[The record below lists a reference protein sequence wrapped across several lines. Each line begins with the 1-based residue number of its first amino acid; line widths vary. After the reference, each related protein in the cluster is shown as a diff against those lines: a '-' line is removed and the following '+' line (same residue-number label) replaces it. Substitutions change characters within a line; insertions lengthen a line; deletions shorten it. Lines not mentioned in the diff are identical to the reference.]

1 MSVIN
6 TNVQAIAAA
15 RNLNKSQ
22 DLLGQSLA
30 RLSSGSRIVN
40 PSDDAAGL
48 AVSEKL
54 DAQNLRV
61 HAASTNVQNAIS
73 YIQTADGFMSGMTKI
88 LGRMS
93 ELGML
98 AKDVTK
104 NSSDVAL
111 YEEEFKA
118 LQEQLRSTIG
128 GTHADI
134 GGKADGSDDVTAPI
148 GTYNGIELF
157 GANAAGHQV
166 TIGGAVGQTMTIS
179 ENDLRS
185 NTPANMMHAI
195 IEKDNTGAFVLGV
208 DSAGAI
214 QSITDAI
221 QYVASERANLGASQS
236 RLNLAADTLQV
247 ENENLS
253 AAVSRIRDVDVA
265 TETTQLA
272 RYNIL
277 VQSGTSMLAQANQS
291 PQSMLKLLQ

>member
-30 RLSSGSRIVN
+30 RLSSGSKIVN

-61 HAASTNVQNAIS
+61 QAASTNVQNAVS

-98 AKDVTK
+98 AQDVTK

-111 YEEEFKA
+111 YEQEFQA

-128 GTHADI
+128 GKAADI
-134 GGKADGSDDVTAPI
+134 GGKADGSDDVTSPI

-157 GANAAGHQV
+157 GSNSAGQV
-166 TIGGAVGQTMTIS
+166 TIGEAVGQTMSIDAT
-179 ENDLRS
+179 DLRS
-185 NTPANMMHAI
+185 DIPANMMHAI
-195 IEKDNTGAFVLGV
+195 VEKDGTGNFVLSV
-208 DSAGAI
+208 NSANVTQA
-214 QSITDAI
+214 ITDAI
-221 QYVASERANLGASQS
+221 QYVASQRASLGASQS

-247 ENENLS
+247 ENENIS

-265 TETTQLA
+265 SETTSLA

-277 VQSGTSMLAQANQS
+277 VQAGTSMLAQANQS

>member
-30 RLSSGSRIVN
+30 RLSSGSKIVN

-61 HAASTNVQNAIS
+61 QAASTNVQNAIS

-98 AKDVTK
+98 SQDVTK
-104 NSSDVAL
+104 NPSDVAL

-128 GTHADI
+128 GKQADI
-134 GGKADGSDDVTAPI
+134 GGHANGSDDVTTPI

-157 GANAAGHQV
+157 GSSTGHQV
-166 TIGGAVGQTMTIS
+166 TIGEAVGQTMTIDAS
-179 ENDLRS
+179 DLRS
-185 NTPANMMHAI
+185 NVPTNMMHAI
-195 IEKDNTGAFVLGV
+195 IEKDNTGNFVLSV
-208 DSAGAI
+208 DSAGSI

-221 QYVASERANLGASQS
+221 QYVANQRADLGASQS

-247 ENENLS
+247 ENENIS

-265 TETTQLA
+265 TETTTLA

-277 VQSGTSMLAQANQS
+277 VQAGTSMLAQANQS

>member
-30 RLSSGSRIVN
+30 RLSSGSKIVN

-61 HAASTNVQNAIS
+61 QAASTNVQNAIS
-73 YIQTADGFMSGMTKI
+73 YIQTADGFMSGMSKI

-98 AKDVTK
+98 SQDVTK
-104 NSSDVAL
+104 NPSDVAL

-128 GTHADI
+128 GTQADI
-134 GGKADGSDDVTAPI
+134 GGKADGSNDVTSPI

-157 GANAAGHQV
+157 GSNAAGHQV
-166 TIGGAVGQTMTIS
+166 TIGEAVGQTMTIDAS
-179 ENDLRS
+179 DLRS
-185 NTPANMMHAI
+185 NVSANMMHAI
-195 IEKDNTGAFVLGV
+195 IEKDNTGNFVLSV
-208 DSAGAI
+208 TSPGAI
-214 QSITDAI
+214 QGITDAI
-221 QYVASERANLGASQS
+221 QFVANQRADLGASQS

-247 ENENLS
+247 ENENIS

-277 VQSGTSMLAQANQS
+277 VQAGTSMLAQANQS
-291 PQSMLKLLQ
+291 PQTMLKLLQ